1 MATGSRTSNR
11 SVGRS
16 RKNVRRVTR
25 AAAIVG
31 AVKAGK
37 AATTRQ
43 RRAEAAGMGMKK
55 PAKPMRKAR
64 ARAR

>member
-1 MATGSRTSNR
+1 
-11 SVGRS
+11 VGRS

-25 AAAIVG
+25 AAAIAG

-43 RRAEAAGMGMKK
+43 RRAEAAGMPMKK
-55 PAKPMRKAR
+55 PSKPMRKAR